1 MIRFEFLV
9 TEGMMKKFSI
19 RFATV
24 LLLCLATNHS
34 AEGQTPPQLP
44 ILPTAVYV
52 YGTAADGFRFYQEQ
66 KADRWC
72 WAASAAMIMAFHQQP
87 QWLQCIQADDA
98 YPGKAYPRT
107 CCDVDESEN
116 PQSENPLCNRT
127 GWPHFEHYQFHY
139 RQSSTPPSWDEL
151 VNEINLKRPL
161 AVAVKFAT
169 GGGHMGVVV
178 GYQLGPND
186 EQQVLVVDPDGF
198 HSAVLVRFDDIF
210 GEADDYV
217 YKHWRTYSEIYPL
230 VP

>member
-1 MIRFEFLV
+1 
-9 TEGMMKKFSI
+9 
-19 RFATV
+19 
-24 LLLCLATNHS
+24 
-34 AEGQTPPQLP
+34 
-44 ILPTAVYV
+44 
-52 YGTAADGFRFYQEQ
+52 
-66 KADRWC
+66 
-72 WAASAAMIMAFHQQP
+72 MIMAFHQQP

-98 YPGKAYPRT
+98 YPGKAHPRT
-107 CCDVDESEN
+107 CCDVDE
-116 PQSENPLCNRT
+116 SENPLCNRT